1 LLGVRAD
8 EKTRL
13 DFLTKERDISERD
26 ARALILRDKE
36 EHLPNGQK
44 LSETFH
50 LSDIFLRIGGHD
62 DDVKQ
67 SI

>member
-1 LLGVRAD
+1 M
-8 EKTRL
+8 
-13 DFLTKERDISERD
+13 
-26 ARALILRDKE
+26 LRDKE